1 VIEMREKMLSSRN
14 IYQGMILDLTVDEV
28 LLPSGRKTTR
38 EVVKH
43 NGAVGLI
50 PVLGDGRI
58 VLTEQYRYATG
69 ETLIE
74 IPAGRLEPGESP
86 DETARRELA
95 EETGFEA
102 DEIRN
107 VLTFYTAPG
116 YTSEKLYLYVAR
128 ELRSVESK
136 PDLDEDIHLMEVSL
150 AEAVRLIEK
159 GEIKDGKTVAALL
172 YYKTFLASR

>member
-1 VIEMREKMLSSRN
+1 MREKMLSSRN